1 MTNLDKVILENYN
14 KKGLIIS
21 DTDVKLASDRLI
33 GFVDLLTKIKQRRDE
48 ELKASQSHNSTEN
61 SIFEEI

>member
-14 KKGLIIS
+14 KNGLIIS

-33 GFVDLLTKIKQRRDE
+33 GFVDLLTKSNKGEMR
-48 ELKASQSHNSTEN
+48 N
-61 SIFEEI
+61 

>member
-48 ELKASQSHNSTEN
+48 ELKASQSYNSTEN

>member
-14 KKGLIIS
+14 KKSLIIS

-48 ELKASQSHNSTEN
+48 ELKASQPHNSTEN

>member
-21 DTDVKLASDRLI
+21 DIDVKLASDRLI
-33 GFVDLLTKIKQRRDE
+33 DFVDLLTKIKQRRDE
-48 ELKASQSHNSTEN
+48 ELKASQPRNSTEN